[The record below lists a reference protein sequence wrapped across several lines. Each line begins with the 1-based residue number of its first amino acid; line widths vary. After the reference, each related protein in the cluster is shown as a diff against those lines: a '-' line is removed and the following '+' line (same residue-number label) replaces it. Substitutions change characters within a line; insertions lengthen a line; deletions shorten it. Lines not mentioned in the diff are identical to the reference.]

1 VKAFSQVSMMA
12 LLLSGSIATAR
23 AETTHVDIAGTGLAT
38 HTSTD
43 TSKGRYYTLVLTLPP
58 SIRGVRQAWL
68 EFRADVSVAEI
79 DGFLDPVPV
88 FQVFMLKQ
96 ALLGEPTEASF
107 ETMRLPMS
115 RPVAVG
121 LDRRV
126 RIDITEYV
134 SKTLARPSMNHGL
147 VLGSVTGDRRADFQ
161 IKSDTFG
168 AGIPARL
175 TLVE

>member
-1 VKAFSQVSMMA
+1 MKTLSQVSMMA
-12 LLLSGSIATAR
+12 IFLSGSIATAR
-23 AETTHVDIAGTGLAT
+23 AETTRVDIAS
-38 HTSTD
+38 TSLTTETSAD
-43 TSKGRYYTLVLTLPP
+43 TSEGRYYTLALTLPP

-96 ALLGEPTEASF
+96 SLLGEPTEASF

-121 LDRRV
+121 LDRQV

-134 SKTLARPSMNHGL
+134 SKVLARPSMNHGL

-161 IKSDTFG
+161 IDPDAFG
-168 AGIPARL
+168 AGMSARL
-175 TLVE
+175 TVVE